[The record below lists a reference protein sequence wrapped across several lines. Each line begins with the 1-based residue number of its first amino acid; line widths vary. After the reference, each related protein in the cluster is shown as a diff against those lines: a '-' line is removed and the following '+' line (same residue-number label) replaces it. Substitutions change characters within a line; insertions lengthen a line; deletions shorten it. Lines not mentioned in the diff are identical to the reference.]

1 MINHSTQKSLRI
13 LFGVLLGL
21 VASNLTLAE
30 RRERLIDSWKPLNYS
45 VAITLNQD
53 LKEITRATAD
63 ITLSVLKPRTR
74 QLDFDFGEMAID
86 SVRVNGKRARY
97 TRGPD
102 SLVVLLSQPQ
112 RVGARLLVSVSY
124 HGKPKAGL
132 VLSNDKDGKPSA
144 VGDNWPNRLHHW
156 LPSLDH
162 PSAKATVSFAI
173 TAPSENLVV
182 ANGKFGQVT
191 NSGMTRTW
199 SFTESVPIPPY
210 CIIFAAGQFTEVK
223 AEDQTITPLSYY
235 VPRSDVS
242 FAAKGFSTA
251 APSLKHFSEIVAPYP
266 YEKLAL
272 IVGAT
277 QFGGMEN
284 SSAIVF
290 ASNILSPRPTAV
302 ISPTFGIRKGIVE
315 VVAHEIAHQWFGD
328 SVTQATWSDLWLSEG
343 FATYFAGIFVQ
354 RHEGETAFRSY
365 MAKAADEALG
375 FEKERRIPLHDK
387 ETENLLDLLNGN
399 NYQKGAWVLHMLR
412 TQLGDEIFFRGI
424 RDFYNAHKDG
434 VATSEDLRMSLES
447 ASHSDLKA
455 FFASWVY
462 GTGHPIYELSWQWD
476 EQRKVLRLRLKQNQA
491 ETVFPNWVP
500 VSITTVDRE
509 ERVLIKPSSKDFVQE
524 FPLTAAPKSVV
535 LDPDSTVLKELSIGK
550 AA

>member
-1 MINHSTQKSLRI
+1 MIKPSTHKSVRL

-21 VASNLTLAE
+21 VASNSTLAE

-144 VGDNWPNRLHHW
+144 VGDNWPNRVHHW

-182 ANGKFGQVT
+182 ANGQFGRVT
-191 NSGMTRTW
+191 SSGMTRTW

-210 CIIFAAGQFTEVK
+210 CIIFAAGQFAEVK

-235 VPRSDVS
+235 VPRSDAS

-290 ASNILSPRPTAV
+290 ASNIFTPRPAAV
-302 ISPTFGIRKGIVE
+302 ISPTFGIRRGIVE

-354 RHEGETAFRSY
+354 KHEGQAAFRSY
-365 MAKAADEALG
+365 MAKTADEALG

-387 ETENLLDLLNGN
+387 KTENLLELLNGN

-412 TQLGDEIFFRGI
+412 MQVGDETFFRGI
-424 RDFYNAHKDG
+424 RDFYNAHKNG
-434 VATSEDLRMSLES
+434 VATSEDLRKALES
-447 ASHSDLKA
+447 ASQSDLKA

-491 ETVFPNWVP
+491 EPVFPNWVP
-500 VSITTVDRE
+500 VSVTTGDRE
-509 ERVLIKPSSKDFVQE
+509 ERFLIKPNSKDFVQE
-524 FPLTAAPKSVV
+524 FPLMTAPNSVV
-535 LDPDSTVLKELSIGK
+535 VDPESTILKELSLRT